1 MEKQEQ
7 DEAQAGDIEYAQ
19 AQQTV
24 LRRRLND
31 LKERLRDAERRWDKQ
46 ISGLVEKV
54 ARAEERIA
62 KFEADNAALLVVF
75 EFSLAGDDQ
84 PGVSIAKTL
93 DLLDDEDSD
102 NEEEKPEPM

>member
-46 ISGLVEKV
+46 ISGL
-54 ARAEERIA
+54 
-62 KFEADNAALLVVF
+62 
-75 EFSLAGDDQ
+75 
-84 PGVSIAKTL
+84 GVSIAKTL